1 MSLYQCEHC
10 GCCENTALG
19 MQPKTPTQWFRWD
32 ASLGNLDLEGKHL
45 CSACG
50 PKFYRDGTLTGMG
63 QWHGQFKRVF
73 LPMGKFKTNSI
84 GNLEHI
90 ETGSEDFRAYAL
102 DAAQAAE
109 ERKS

>member
-19 MQPKTPTQWFRWD
+19 HYWGADCPNSFDWRGIED
-32 ASLGNLDLEGKHL
+32 RCGKKL

-50 PKFYRDGTLTGMG
+50 PKQYSDGIPTDLGE
-63 QWHGQFKRVF
+63 WHRKFDRAF
-73 LPMGKFKTNSI
+73 LPMGMFKTNAR

-90 ETGSEDFRAYAL
+90 ETGSEDFRAYAIEKE
-102 DAAQAAE
+102 A
-109 ERKS
+109 